1 MNDLIPGCQP
11 WSAESLMLSVRQ
23 ELAAARV
30 RDEQQAATAGD
41 SSSGLLQL
49 LPPSLPPCNPV
60 AEGMQMSQQAAAAA
74 AEDAGSAWCATP
86 EVADVRALRRSVW
99 QQVLQ
104 GSDGSSISDMGSK
117 AAVDANQPAAGVGP
131 EGAAASPLLSGAA
144 AAAAGSSSSKA
155 PRARP
160 PAARSA
166 DSPSLEDLISHS
178 SRGLDGPQRLASL
191 DGLSS
196 PVEEFGTWQ
205 PSSHS
210 AQQQQQQQQQHS
222 RDQQQPSGSP
232 CMAESCASFSIA
244 GGSGRRAVG
253 GSRPLRLAVSPM
265 QSAAASFMPQRRQPS
280 PHQQAEGRQQQ
291 PGWSQRPAAAPAVPS
306 SPLLPLFESLSPK
319 ASSPAVPQPADSD
332 GDSSGSSSKGCP
344 SPMAPARSWRHA
356 AAATAT
362 AAADAASP
370 ASGTSS
376 RRRAASVAF
385 TPPRRLGDSPL
396 PELPLQRSQQVASL
410 AVGRGGESTPV
421 SRLQGTSRR
430 EQLSP
435 ALHAATPAP
444 SPVLQPGQQQR
455 VEPSRRQGGLGYDS
469 PSSPQLL
476 ASCLKSKPLAL
487 SPFALAPSSPR
498 AVQQQEQPW
507 TLAAARSPSAAA
519 GSVGLN
525 SPRGSGALGSP
536 LGSAGR
542 RRSTVITTSSPRLSA
557 QSQDA
562 PSPALPH
569 RLASS
574 GPKVPLKPEGSDLMS
589 GLCAFDS
596 PIATSL
602 SSRPAQQASRRSGRS
617 TGGTAAGSAGSGS
630 FDFAELQKRL
640 LAIDKNKG
648 RR

>member
-1 MNDLIPGCQP
+1 
-11 WSAESLMLSVRQ
+11 MLSVRQ

-30 RDEQQAATAGD
+30 RDEQQAATTGD

-74 AEDAGSAWCATP
+74 AAEDAGTAWCATP

-104 GSDGSSISDMGSK
+104 GSDGSSSSDVGSEV
-117 AAVDANQPAAGVGP
+117 AVDANQAAAGVGP
-131 EGAAASPLLSGAA
+131 GVETASPLLSGAA
-144 AAAAGSSSSKA
+144 AAEAGSSSSKA

-160 PAARSA
+160 RAARST

-196 PVEEFGTWQ
+196 PLEEFGTWQ
-205 PSSHS
+205 PSSHI
-210 AQQQQQQQQQHS
+210 AQQQQQQHS

-280 PHQQAEGRQQQ
+280 THQQAEGRQQQ
-291 PGWSQRPAAAPAVPS
+291 PGWSRQPAAAPAVPS

-319 ASSPAVPQPADSD
+319 AGSPAVPQPADSD
-332 GDSSGSSSKGCP
+332 GDSSGSSSEGGP

-362 AAADAASP
+362 ATADAASP

-410 AVGRGGESTPV
+410 AVGSGGESTPV

-435 ALHAATPAP
+435 AMHAATPAP

-455 VEPSRRQGGLGYDS
+455 VQPSRRQGGLGYDS
-469 PSSPQLL
+469 SSSPQLL

-487 SPFALAPSSPR
+487 SPFALTPSSPR
-498 AVQQQEQPW
+498 SVQQQEQQW
-507 TLAAARSPSAAA
+507 TLAAARSPSAPA

-557 QSQDA
+557 HSLDA

-569 RLASS
+569 RLASI
-574 GPKVPLKPEGSDLMS
+574 GPKVPPKPEGSDLMS

-617 TGGTAAGSAGSGS
+617 TGGTVAGSAGTGG